1 MRQNLRSRRQV
12 HLRIIFI
19 AATLVIALDPASAR
33 TDRTTESQPTAQ
45 DFYDRGVAERKDGHP
60 DDAIVLLSLAAARE
74 PDNADI
80 RLQLALAF
88 IAVRRIEAAERQLRR
103 AERLAPGYV
112 DVKIA
117 LAYVDLFQG
126 RTLEAEVRAKRL
138 LREHPERD
146 DVIALADRFKPATP
160 PRIELLSARKAGI
173 RLARFDG
180 LVSYTRLS
188 GGRPP
193 WREAAIE
200 ASFETAGG
208 NMLSATLEQASR
220 FDRDD
225 TFVAARLDMRPT
237 ATIGAYVTAGASAT
251 AAFKP
256 KMMLGAG
263 STWDAVT
270 NEGALYALRLTA
282 GARYAL
288 YDSGDVTS
296 LCLGVETE
304 FLDGSVMATA
314 QSINVLDETGNYQT
328 GQLVQIRL
336 RPSETL
342 ALRGGW
348 ANAPDTSD
356 GRTFATRSVFAGVQL
371 SLSPQLTASASY
383 AHDELEGLYDR
394 SSGTLALSYR
404 LQPS

>member
-1 MRQNLRSRRQV
+1 MRQNLRLRRQV
-12 HLRIIFI
+12 LLWTFI
-19 AATLVIALDPASAR
+19 AATLVIALDPATAR
-33 TDRTTESQPTAQ
+33 ADANEPQPTAQ
-45 DFYDRGVAERKDGHP
+45 ALYDRGVTERKNGHP

-88 IAVRRIEAAERQLRR
+88 IAVKRMDAAERQLRR

-126 RTLEAEVRAKRL
+126 RMLEAEARAKAL
-138 LREHPERD
+138 LREHPERE

-160 PRIELLSARKAGI
+160 PRIEPLNARKAGI
-173 RLARFDG
+173 RLVRFGG

-193 WREAAIE
+193 WREAALE
-200 ASFETAGG
+200 ASFETPSG
-208 NMLSATLEQASR
+208 NTLSASLEQASR

-225 TFVAARLDMRPT
+225 TFVAARLDIRP
-237 ATIGAYVTAGASAT
+237 AAVIGAYVTAGASAT

-256 KMMLGAG
+256 KLMLGTG
-263 STWDAVT
+263 GTWDVVA
-270 NEGALYALRLTA
+270 NAGPLYALRLTA
-282 GARYAL
+282 AARYAV
-288 YDSGDVTS
+288 YDVGDVKS
-296 LCLGVETE
+296 VILGVETE
-304 FLDGSVMATA
+304 FCDGNLVAAA
-314 QSINVLDETGNYQT
+314 QSINVVDETGNYQT
-328 GQLVQIRL
+328 GQLVQIRV
-336 RPSETL
+336 RPNERLT
-342 ALRGGW
+342 LRGGW

-356 GRTFATRSVFAGVQL
+356 GRTFATRSVFAAVQL

-383 AHDELEGLYDR
+383 THDELVGLYDR
-394 SSGTLALSYR
+394 SSGTLALSYQ